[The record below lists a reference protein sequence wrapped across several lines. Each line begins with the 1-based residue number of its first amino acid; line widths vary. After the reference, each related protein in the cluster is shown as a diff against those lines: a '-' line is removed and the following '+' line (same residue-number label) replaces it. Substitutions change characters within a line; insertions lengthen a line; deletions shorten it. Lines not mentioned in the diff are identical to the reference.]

1 MIKDEFV
8 DALRDCCGKLGIE
21 CSDEIS
27 ERFFTFYQ
35 LLFDANSRMNLTAIT
50 TPRDAA
56 TKHFA
61 DSMTVSL
68 VANIKAGNK
77 LMDFGTG
84 AGLPGVPLAIMYP
97 QTIFTLND
105 STSKKID
112 FIKSVV
118 AEMGIN
124 NIYPLWGRTED
135 LGRDQR
141 HRGRYDFA
149 TARAVAH
156 LAVLV
161 EYALPVL
168 KKGGMLIAMKGC
180 DCEIECKQAEK
191 AIQLL
196 GGKLKEI
203 KKIELPGGGQR
214 TLITIRKV
222 EETPAAYPRNPGH
235 AKKNPLY

>member
-8 DALRDCCGKLGIE
+8 DALRGCCAELSME
-21 CSDEIS
+21 CNDSITEQ
-27 ERFFTFYQ
+27 FYNFYQ
-35 LLFDANSRMNLTAIT
+35 LLFEANSRMNLTAIT
-50 TPRDAA
+50 TPREAA
-56 TKHFA
+56 IKHFA

-68 VANIKAGNK
+68 VADIKAGNK
-77 LMDFGTG
+77 VIDFGTG

-97 QTIFTLND
+97 QSIFTLND

-112 FIKSVV
+112 FIKTVV

-168 KKGGMLIAMKGC
+168 KNGGVLVAMKGC
-180 DCEIECKQAEK
+180 DCEIECKQAENAVK
-191 AIQLL
+191 LL
-196 GGKLKEI
+196 GGKFTNI

-214 TLITIRKV
+214 TLITIKKIST
-222 EETPAAYPRNPGH
+222 TPATYPRNPGQ